1 MASLEDLGLH
11 APYCLV
17 NVRSGESRAFRV
29 PHCPVRRP
37 QERSSLLL
45 DRLLLSVLP
54 PLEGLAT
61 TTMEVIRF
69 IGPDINT
76 DAAMIAERA

>member
-1 MASLEDLGLH
+1 MPSA
-11 APYCLV
+11 CLIATF
-17 NVRSGESRAFRV
+17 G
-29 PHCPVRRP
+29 
-37 QERSSLLL
+37 ERSSLLL

-76 DAAMIAERA
+76 DAVMIAERA